1 MHPSAWK
8 WVRSGFQSLA
18 ARVSFFVF
26 AATLTSALAVAGT
39 SAFALRAFLRSKVE
53 QRLPAEVA
61 QLRERLDLWYS
72 QRSLDVQVFARSAVM
87 VDGLA
92 RLGRGT
98 ESEARREVER
108 YLTYVLEGLPQYSSL
123 FVLDRDGRLV
133 VTAGS
138 PVAIETSALQR
149 LAETGDASVSDLL
162 PDREAGRVQAVSSA
176 VQGRGERGLHTLHA
190 VLRRDALASRL
201 ELGEGAQGRIR
212 VFDERG
218 ALVASSR
225 TGDGEGETTLPPA
238 LREAEPGAFR
248 DYLAADGLRVV
259 GSALP
264 IPRFRWTLLIEEEY
278 EAAFAPIAGIL
289 SRIVALNLG
298 IVLGLSGVAFAVV
311 AVLVRPLH
319 TLSECARRL
328 RDGEKDVEL
337 PVVRSADE
345 VGVLAR
351 SFGEMVASLRR
362 AHEVLEQLA
371 ITDGLTKIHN
381 HRFFQD
387 QLTREIR
394 RAERSGEP
402 LSLVLLDIDD
412 FKALNDRYGHAVGD
426 AVLERLAALLVQE
439 TRANDLVA
447 RYGGEEFAVLAP
459 STDRSGAW
467 ALAEKLRVAI
477 DEATFESP
485 AGPLAITVSMGV
497 ACYEGDREAFFH
509 QADRALYAAK
519 TAGKDC
525 CVLASDEEA

>member
-1 MHPSAWK
+1 MVRSAWK
-8 WVRSGFQSLA
+8 WVQSAFQSLA

-39 SAFALRAFLRSKVE
+39 SAYALRAFLRSKVE

-72 QRSLDVQVFARSAVM
+72 QRSLDVQVFSRSTLM
-87 VDGLA
+87 GDGLA
-92 RLGRGT
+92 RIGRGDAD
-98 ESEARREVER
+98 ARREVER
-108 YLTYVLEGLPQYSSL
+108 YLSYLLEGLPQYSSL
-123 FVLDRDGRLV
+123 FVLDREGRIV
-133 VTAGS
+133 VAGGR
-138 PVAIETSALQR
+138 PVALETGALGR
-149 LAETGDASVSDLL
+149 LAERADAAVSDLL
-162 PDREAGRVQAVSSA
+162 ADREAGRVQVVSSPIE
-176 VQGRGERGLHTLHA
+176 GRAGRALYTLHA
-190 VLRRDALASRL
+190 VLRPDALESRL
-201 ELGEGAQGRIR
+201 TPAEGTPGRVL

-218 ALVASSR
+218 LLVASSR
-225 TGDGEGETTLPPA
+225 PADGDATLLPPA
-238 LREAEPGAFR
+238 LRDAEPGAFR
-248 DYLAADGLRVV
+248 DYLAPDGVRVV

-264 IPRFRWTLLIEEEY
+264 IPRFDWTLLIEEEY
-278 EAAFAPIAGIL
+278 EAAFAPIAEIL

-394 RAERSGEP
+394 RADRTREP

-426 AVLERLAALLVQE
+426 AVLEHLAALLVQE

-459 STDRSGAW
+459 STDRNGAF
-467 ALAEKLRVAI
+467 ALAEKLRIAI

-485 AGPLAITVSMGV
+485 AGPLAITVSLGV

-509 QADRALYAAK
+509 RADRALYAAK

-525 CVLASDEEA
+525 CVLASDAEG